1 MVAENIWSKGVVGMS
16 GTVFIMIVITILVLL
31 FVLISVGP
39 LVFF

>member
-1 MVAENIWSKGVVGMS
+1 VVVVS
-16 GTVFIMIVITILVLL
+16 GTTFIMMVITILVLL

>member
-1 MVAENIWSKGVVGMS
+1 MVERRNLVS
-16 GTVFIMIVITILVLL
+16 GTTFIMMVITILTLL

>member
-1 MVAENIWSKGVVGMS
+1 MFGMS
-16 GTVFIMIVITILVLL
+16 GINFIMMVIMIMVML

>member
-1 MVAENIWSKGVVGMS
+1 MVAENTWSKGVVVMS